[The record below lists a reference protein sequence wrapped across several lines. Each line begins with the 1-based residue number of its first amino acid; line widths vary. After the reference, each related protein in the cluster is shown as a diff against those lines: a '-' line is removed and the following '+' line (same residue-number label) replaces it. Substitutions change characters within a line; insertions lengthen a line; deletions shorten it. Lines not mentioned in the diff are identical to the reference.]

1 MQRRDFLKLSAGTA
15 AAAAFASRASAQGA
29 VKEIRI
35 GYQKTGVLVITRQ
48 RATLEKHFTPQGIDV
63 KWVEFSS
70 GPPMMEAM
78 NVGSVDY
85 GAVGDSPPVFAQAAG
100 AAIVYAAG
108 QPITNGQGILVPKDS
123 SIRSIADLKGKRIG
137 FTKGSSAHNVVVQ
150 TLEKAGLTYA
160 DITPVYL
167 TPPDAGPAFAN
178 GSIEAWAIW
187 DPYFAIGETKQ
198 NGRILINAR
207 EVTKTN
213 SFYIAN
219 REFAKNHGA
228 ILQQIVD
235 VTTATGKWA
244 EQNRDE
250 VAKSLGRDHRC
261 SAGHPGRR
269 RRSREF
275 RDRPR
280 HRRHRRDPAGRR
292 RPLLQ
297 ARPDPEADRHP
308 RHRLAQHG
316 DLIVPTN
323 LPISKGLNMRRI
335 IQRLIAAHRAVDRH
349 RRRCG
354 RHLLRSGQGRP
365 HRLPEI
371 RQAGAA
377 QEQGHA
383 GAEAGGRRLQGGVD
397 RIPVRPAAARSAQC
411 RRDRFRQ
418 HRRSP
423 ADLRAGRRR
432 ADPVCRL

>member
-1 MQRRDFLKLSAGTA
+1 MQRRDFLKLSVGTA
-15 AAAAFASRASAQGA
+15 AAAALASRANAQGA
-29 VKEIRI
+29 LKEIRV

-48 RATLEKHFTPQGIDV
+48 RGTLEKHFAPQGIEV

-123 SIRSIADLKGKRIG
+123 PIRSIADLKGKRIG

-198 NGRILINAR
+198 NGRILVNAR

-219 REFAKNHGA
+219 RDFAKNNSA
-228 ILQQIVD
+228 ILRQIVE
-235 VTTATGKWA
+235 VTTVTGQWA
-244 EQNRDE
+244 EQHRDD
-250 VAKSLGRDHRC
+250 VARSLAAITGV
-261 SAGHPGRR
+261 
-269 RRSREF
+269 
-275 RDRPR
+275 
-280 HRRHRRDPAGRR
+280 
-292 RPLLQ
+292 PLDIQ
-297 ARPDPEADRHP
+297 TVAADRANFVIGPVTDDIVATQQGVADRFHK
-308 RHRLAQHG
+308 LG
-316 DLIVPTN
+316 LIPK
-323 LPISKGLNMRRI
+323 PI
-335 IQRLIAAHRAVDRH
+335 V
-349 RRRCG
+349 
-354 RHLLRSGQGRP
+354 
-365 HRLPEI
+365 I
-371 RQAGAA
+371 RDIVW
-377 QEQGHA
+377 
-383 GAEAGGRRLQGGVD
+383 RN
-397 RIPVRPAAARSAQC
+397 PAA
-411 RRDRFRQ
+411 
-418 HRRSP
+418 
-423 ADLRAGRRR
+423 
-432 ADPVCRL
+432 